1 MEPDINLDEG
11 AASAP
16 AASPSWRDRLRI
28 DGSTVPAAA
37 VVAVAVV
44 AVATAVMMSR
54 QQGAQRDVRPPPAVA
69 DSSQRVV
76 KAPPLVVKAPPL
88 RAPQKLAQAPAQRG
102 GALATHSAGAGPACR
117 NCGVVESV
125 ASNRPSTYQMRVRMD
140 DGTVRSIEQRAA
152 FPAGSRVVVEGG
164 VLRAPTENG

>member
-1 MEPDINLDEG
+1 MNPDKNVEAPG
-11 AASAP
+11 AAMPP
-16 AASPSWRDRLRI
+16 ARPSWRERLHI

-44 AVATAVMMSR
+44 SVATAVMVSR
-54 QQGAQRDVRPPPAVA
+54 QTGEQKDVRPPPGVA
-69 DSSQRVV
+69 ESGQVV

-88 RAPQKLAQAPAQRG
+88 RSPRKLAQAPDRRD
-102 GALATHSAGAGPACR
+102 GALSTHSAGAGPACR

-125 ASNRPSTYQMRVRMD
+125 ASNRPSTYQMLVRMD
-140 DGTVRSIEQRAA
+140 DGTVKSIEQRAA

-164 VLRAPTENG
+164 ALRAATENG